1 VAQGNRFF
9 TAVSALISL
18 TALSACAM
26 VGPDFVQPGAELPAG
41 WSEDGRQGMQ
51 TSPIEQPQW
60 WKLFNDPV
68 LNQLVET
75 AWIQNNS
82 LEIAGL
88 RVLEARAQLGIAEGN
103 IYPQTQV
110 AAGSAIYSSPAK
122 NAGGGP
128 NGWTNSIGLSASWE
142 MDFWG
147 RFRRS
152 IEATDA
158 AFFASVAARDQALI
172 LLTAQV
178 VDTYFLLRSNEELLG
193 IAKQN
198 MKIQQR
204 SYEIATTL
212 FRNGHDSELDM
223 QQAKTLLL
231 STKATIPGYEVAIKR
246 ARNALSTL
254 LGKAPGTDSMVLSG
268 NKVIP
273 ALPEQVNVSIPAEL
287 LRSRPDVRQAELA
300 ARAQNARVGVATADL
315 YPSFSLSGTVGL
327 VAAGTGNAAFSNLF
341 GKDALTYSA
350 GPSFV
355 WPFLNY
361 GRIRNSIRV
370 QDARLQQALIQY
382 RETVIQAAREVEDAM
397 TGFNGARVQSEI
409 MAETVI
415 SAKRSN
421 QLSMFRYKE
430 GFSDY
435 QRVLDSQQALF
446 SQQQNMLNSRTAAA
460 RSLVSLYKAL
470 GSGWENRPQQLISEH
485 SRSTMSERTDWG
497 ELLDSTPEQV
507 HDAEPMP
514 VRNQDP

>member
-1 VAQGNRFF
+1 MVQGYRFL
-9 TAVSALISL
+9 TTIPALIL
-18 TALSACAM
+18 LAALSACAM
-26 VGPDFVQPGAELPAG
+26 VGPDFVEPGAELPVG

-51 TSPIEQPQW
+51 ASPVEQPQW
-60 WKLFNDPV
+60 WKVFNDPI

-75 AWIQNNS
+75 AWTQNNN

-110 AAGSAIYSSPAK
+110 AAGGASYSSPAR
-122 NAGGGP
+122 NTGGGP
-128 NGWTNSIGLSASWE
+128 NVWTNSVGLSASWE
-142 MDFWG
+142 IDFWG

-158 AFFASVAARDQALI
+158 AFFASVAARDQLLI

-178 VDTYFLLRSNEELLG
+178 VDSYFVLRSNEELLD

-204 SYEIATTL
+204 SFEIASTL

-231 STKATIPGYEVAIKR
+231 STKATIPGYGVAIKQ
-246 ARNALSTL
+246 ARNVLSTL
-254 LGKAPGTDSMVLSG
+254 LGRAPGADSMVLSG
-268 NKVIP
+268 SKGIP
-273 ALPEQVNVSIPAEL
+273 LFPEQVNVSIPAEL

-341 GKDALTYSA
+341 GNDALTYSA
-350 GPSFV
+350 GPSFI

-361 GRIRNSIRV
+361 GRIQNNIRV

-397 TGFNGARVQSEI
+397 TGFNGARVRSGI
-409 MAETVI
+409 LADTVT

-435 QRVLDSQQALF
+435 QRVLDSQQGLF
-446 SQQQNMLNSRTAAA
+446 NQQQNMVNSRAAAA

-470 GSGWENRPQQLISEH
+470 GSGWENRPKQLISEH
-485 SRSTMSERTDWG
+485 SRSSMSERTDWG
-497 ELLDSTPEQV
+497 DILKSTQDEV
-507 HDAEPMP
+507 HDAEPLP
-514 VRNQDP
+514 VRN